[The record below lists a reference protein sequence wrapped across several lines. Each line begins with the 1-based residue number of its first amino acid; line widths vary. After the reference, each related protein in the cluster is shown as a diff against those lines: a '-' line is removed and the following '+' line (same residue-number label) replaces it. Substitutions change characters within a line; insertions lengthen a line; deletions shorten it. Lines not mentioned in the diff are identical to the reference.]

1 MGYNHGLEKKKFDA
15 EWKKLRRK
23 YEEAGMSEEAIQAM
37 YEYDCE
43 VFNRDRAF
51 YEHSQPIEVDGCDD
65 ESENPLLSVS
75 ENMYV
80 SAMETDPDRQNSWVD
95 EIENEQLHEVL
106 ILLSDDDIE
115 LLTLYVMEGFNQS
128 EIAVMLNIS
137 QQAVAKR
144 IAKIKVKFGA

>member
-1 MGYNHGLEKKKFDA
+1 
-15 EWKKLRRK
+15 
-23 YEEAGMSEEAIQAM
+23 
-37 YEYDCE
+37 
-43 VFNRDRAF
+43 
-51 YEHSQPIEVDGCDD
+51 
-65 ESENPLLSVS
+65 
-75 ENMYV
+75 
-80 SAMETDPDRQNSWVD
+80 METDPDRRNSWVD

-144 IAKIKVKFGA
+144 IAKLKVKFGT